1 MNKSKSKSK
10 KKNKRGGSIKNLK
23 NKLKEKERIYNLEM
37 EQRLGWTTNENMIL
51 EKKKIENYEKN
62 RKNILGEIKKLLKK
76 EDNKKLLT
84 FLKGRENKN
93 SVIRENLPNNIVE
106 KIISNV
112 KKNYNEKEILNIL
125 DQLN

>member
-51 EKKKIENYEKN
+51 EKK
-62 RKNILGEIKKLLKK
+62 
-76 EDNKKLLT
+76 
-84 FLKGRENKN
+84 
-93 SVIRENLPNNIVE
+93 NN
-106 KIISNV
+106 
-112 KKNYNEKEILNIL
+112 
-125 DQLN
+125 